1 MEVEK
6 PKTLVIIIG
15 SSRGSEIAWKS
26 LQTRLLTPMNA
37 DLALVLGRGE
47 PINSL
52 YKTSKYTKLVDE
64 YDDWGE
70 CIDYISKK
78 EGETSPL
85 SPDWRKFLLH
95 NSVLGNGLWG
105 GIKHNGKKLAGSG
118 TIIFCMR
125 YFVKELIEEQ
135 KLLDKYD
142 RFIITRSDHYY
153 EFDHA
158 TDLSNENIWIP
169 EGEDYG
175 GITGRHIVLNKDHVM
190 TSLDIIPWCL
200 RKREKFEGNPERLL
214 KYFYTNIGI
223 LPKIKRFT
231 RSFFIVKTKTD
242 QTRWGGKNGIFV
254 KDIGLMS
261 KYTNEYKLCMKS
273 KALK

>member
-1 MEVEK
+1 
-6 PKTLVIIIG
+6 
-15 SSRGSEIAWKS
+15 
-26 LQTRLLTPMNA
+26 
-37 DLALVLGRGE
+37 
-47 PINSL
+47 
-52 YKTSKYTKLVDE
+52 
-64 YDDWGE
+64 
-70 CIDYISKK
+70 
-78 EGETSPL
+78 
-85 SPDWRKFLLH
+85 
-95 NSVLGNGLWG
+95 
-105 GIKHNGKKLAGSG
+105 
-118 TIIFCMR
+118 MR